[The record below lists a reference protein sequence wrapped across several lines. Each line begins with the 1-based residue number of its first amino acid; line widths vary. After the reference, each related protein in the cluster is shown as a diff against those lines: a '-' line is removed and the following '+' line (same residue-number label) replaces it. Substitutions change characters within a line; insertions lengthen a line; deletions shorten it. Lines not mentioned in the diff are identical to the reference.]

1 MRHLTL
7 FALVKKTVLTLVVLA
22 LCFFIGRIY
31 QSEQGAPL
39 HRWHTWSADEM
50 SPDEIDHA
58 SFADYL
64 SREEAIFRDM
74 KTSLNGTL
82 RADEKTAMNRY
93 SAQSQVYPARFKPDW
108 NRSFILL
115 PDGKPVGA
123 AVLLHGLTDSPYS
136 VRYLA
141 EDYREKGFIAVV
153 PRLPGH
159 GTAPGSLT
167 AVNWESWMATTRLAV
182 REAMRLAGSPLPLHM
197 VGYSNGGALAMK
209 YALES
214 LDDSALTRPQQ
225 IVLLSPMV
233 GVNGYARFAGIAGW
247 PAWFPAF
254 ARTAW
259 LNVLPEY
266 NPFKYNS
273 FPVNAARQSWQL
285 TQALQSQIVQLS
297 RNGKLAALPPVLT
310 FQSVTDATVSTPAVV
325 NALYHYLPVNGSRLV
340 IFDINQ
346 AANISALFREA
357 LPGAVERLLPSAPRH
372 YGTVVITNETSST
385 LRAVARVT
393 SAGEVR
399 VKTQPLALSWPQDMF
414 SLSHIAVPFP
424 VNDSLYGLQPAA
436 PGRFGISLGAMALRG
451 ESASLN
457 VGAEAFMR
465 ATSNPFFDDMMAR
478 VNQYI
483 ACSGQADYVACVKA
497 LP

>member
-7 FALVKKTVLTLVVLA
+7 FALVKKALLVLIALS

-64 SREEAIFRDM
+64 SREDVIFRDM
-74 KTSLNGTL
+74 KANLNDTL
-82 RADEKTAMNRY
+82 RADEKTALNRY
-93 SAQSQVYPARFKPDW
+93 NAQSSVYPARFKPDW

-115 PDGKPVGA
+115 PDRKPLGA
-123 AVLLHGLTDSPYS
+123 VVLLHGLTDSPYS

-141 EDYREKGFIAVV
+141 EDYRQKGFVAVV

-182 REAMRLAGSPLPLHM
+182 REAVRLAGSSLPLHM

-209 YALES
+209 YAMDS
-214 LDDSALTRPQQ
+214 LGDSALPRPQQ
-225 IVLLSPMV
+225 IVLLSPMA
-233 GVNGYARFAGIAGW
+233 GVNGYARFAGMAGW

-259 LNVLPEY
+259 LNVVPEY

-297 RNGKLAALPPVLT
+297 RSGKLEALPPVLT

-325 NALYHYLPVNGSRLV
+325 NALYRYLPVNGSRLV
-340 IFDINQ
+340 LFDINQ
-346 AANISALFREA
+346 AADISALFRDA
-357 LPGAVERLLPSAPRH
+357 LPGAVNRLLPSAPRN
-372 YGTVVITNETSST
+372 YDTVVITNEASST
-385 LRAVARVT
+385 LRVVARIT
-393 SAGEVR
+393 SAGEAR
-399 VKTQPLALSWPQDMF
+399 VKTQPLTLSWPQEMF
-414 SLSHIAVPFP
+414 SLSHIALPFP
-424 VNDSLYGLQPAA
+424 LTDTLYGLQPAE
-436 PGRFGISLGAMALRG
+436 PGRYGISLGAMALRG

-457 VGAEAFMR
+457 VGAEAFLR

-478 VNQYI
+478 INQHI
-483 ACSGQADYVACVKA
+483 ACSPQADYVACVSA